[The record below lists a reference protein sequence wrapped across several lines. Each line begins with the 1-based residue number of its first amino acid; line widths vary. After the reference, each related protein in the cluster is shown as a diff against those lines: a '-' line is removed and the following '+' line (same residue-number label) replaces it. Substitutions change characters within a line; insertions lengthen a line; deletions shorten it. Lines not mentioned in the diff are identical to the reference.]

1 VRTLYALPG
10 EALMTNIALC
20 LVSFG
25 LIAYLFVA
33 MLWPE
38 RF

>member
-1 VRTLYALPG
+1 MNA
-10 EALMTNIALC
+10 TNIVVIA
-20 LVSFG
+20 VSLG

>member
-1 VRTLYALPG
+1 MNA
-10 EALMTNIALC
+10 TNIAL
-20 LVSFG
+20 LAISGG
-25 LIAYLFVA
+25 LMVYLFVA